1 MCCQQQAKSQLS
13 YRDLKSS
20 VQLKK
25 KSTCLEILKQ
35 NSQGKKLFRSINI
48 FIGNIILQG
57 QIQAYLAA

>member
-25 KSTCLEILKQ
+25 STCLEILIQ
-35 NSQGKKLFRSINI
+35 NSQRKKLFRSINI
-48 FIGNIILQG
+48 FIGNTILQG